1 MRTPKVLII
10 EDDPGVARLVSM
22 AVTQVE
28 CEPVTADT
36 GSQAV
41 HWLLENSADLLLI
54 DNILPDMRAMELL
67 EQLETLSRS
76 CPFIITTGQ
85 GNELTAVELMK
96 RGAVDYIVKDAD
108 FLTKLPA
115 ALVRA
120 LEVIRTRRRLS
131 EIEGALLQF
140 TIETEA
146 ILEAAAD
153 GIVTFDRGGSIVTA
167 NAAACEIYGMQLPE
181 MVGAD
186 VGCLF
191 PAEGGTPI
199 LPLPGKAATADVR
212 KQLRA
217 PREFVAAR
225 ADGRMIDAEVT
236 ISEVEGGSKRLYIA
250 VIRDITDKKR
260 IERQL
265 LHDAFHDKLTG
276 LPNRALVMN
285 RINHLLKRREDQ
297 PGSRCAVLFVD
308 LDRFK
313 LVNDSMGHTAGD
325 QLVTEVAKRL
335 VNAVRPADTVAR
347 LGGDE
352 FAVVIEDVHDLR
364 NAVHLAE
371 RIQASLE
378 PEIVVRGTSVKTNAS
393 IGIALSQDDTDS
405 AEDLLRHA
413 DIAMY
418 RAKEKGRAR
427 YEVFDIEMHSQTVM
441 MMRIETDLRRAIG
454 TDEIV
459 VFYQPV
465 VDLQKRVVA
474 GYEALVR
481 WMPPGRGMVSPADF
495 IPVAEETGLI
505 CALGRQVL
513 HAACRQ
519 NRQWMDQFGE
529 PTIISVNLSAYQLQR
544 EDVVGMVRDV
554 LRDTGLPPSA
564 LKLELTE
571 SVFVDYSKGDLQA
584 LDELKAMGIGIS
596 IDDFGT
602 GYSSFS
608 YLGKLPVEAIKLDRS
623 FISGLPHDKD
633 HVAISTSI
641 LALAKAM
648 NLRVIAEGIEHSG
661 QLKFLHEHGCRW
673 AQGYLFGRP
682 VPAPQAEELLFASID
697 VKL

>member
-1 MRTPKVLII
+1 MVTPKVLII
-10 EDDPGVARLVSM
+10 EDDPGVAKLVSN
-22 AVTQVE
+22 AVAKVE
-28 CEPVTADT
+28 CEPVTVDT
-36 GSQAV
+36 GTQAV
-41 HWLLENSADLLLI
+41 QWLLDYSADLLLI
-54 DNILPDMRAMELL
+54 DNILPDMRALDLL
-67 EQLETLSRS
+67 DQLEKNGKSF
-76 CPFIITTGQ
+76 PFIITTGQ
-85 GNELTAVELMK
+85 GNESLAVELMK
-96 RGAVDYIVKDAD
+96 RGAVDYIVKDTD
-108 FLTKLPA
+108 FLDRLPS
-115 ALVRA
+115 ALARA
-120 LEVIRTRRRLS
+120 LEMIRTKRRLS
-131 EIEGALLQF
+131 EIEASLLQF

-153 GIVTFDRGGSIVTA
+153 GIVTFDHGGRIVTA
-167 NAAACEIYGMQLPE
+167 NAAICEMYGFSAENLI
-181 MVGAD
+181 GAD
-186 VGCLF
+186 IGCLF
-191 PAEGGTPI
+191 PGEGGIPI
-199 LPLPGKAATADVR
+199 LPLPGRAGTGDVR
-212 KQLRA
+212 KQLRT
-217 PREFVAAR
+217 PREFVAGR
-225 ADGRMIDAEVT
+225 SDGRLIDAEVT

-250 VIRDITDKKR
+250 VIRDISEKKR
-260 IERQL
+260 IERQI

-276 LPNRALVMN
+276 LPNRALAMN
-285 RINHLLKRREDQ
+285 RINHLLKRRDDQ
-297 PGSRCAVLFVD
+297 PGCRCAVLLVD

-313 LVNDSMGHTAGD
+313 LVNDCMGHTAGD
-325 QLVTEVAKRL
+325 QLILEVSRRL
-335 VNAVRPADTVAR
+335 MSAVRPADTVAR

-371 RIQASLE
+371 RIHSALE
-378 PEIVVRGTSVKTNAS
+378 PEVVVRGTDVKASAS
-393 IGIALSQDDTDS
+393 IGIALSQEGSGD

-454 TDEIV
+454 TEEIV

-465 VDLQKRVVA
+465 VDLHKRVVA

-481 WMPPGRGMVSPADF
+481 WMQPGRGMVSPADF

-544 EDVVGMVRDV
+544 EDVVSMVRDV
-554 LRDTGLPPSA
+554 LRDTGLPTSA

-641 LALAKAM
+641 LALAEAM

-661 QLKFLHEHGCRW
+661 QLKFLHDHGCRW

>member
-1 MRTPKVLII
+1 MESQRILIV
-10 EDDPGVARLVSM
+10 EDDEGIARLVARRAQEAGCQS
-22 AVTQVE
+22 A
-28 CEPVTADT
+28 TA
-36 GSQAV
+36 SSVPEALR
-41 HWLLENSADLLLI
+41 LLRERDFDLLVI
-54 DNILPDMRAMELL
+54 DHSLKDETATSLL
-67 EQLETLSRS
+67 DALHEQGIDR
-76 CPFIITTGQ
+76 PFIITTGN
-85 GNELTAVELMK
+85 GSEVLAVDFMR
-96 RGAVDYIVKDAD
+96 RGALDYLVKDAD
-108 FLTKLPA
+108 FLDRFGASLARSVK
-115 ALVRA
+115 
-120 LEVIRTRRRLS
+120 VIQTWRRLNEVES
-131 EIEGALLQF
+131 ALQQYKV
-140 TIETEA
+140 ETEA

-153 GIVTFDRGGSIVTA
+153 GIVTFDHGGRIVTA
-167 NAAACEIYGMQLPE
+167 NAAICEMYGFSAENLI
-181 MVGAD
+181 GAD
-186 VGCLF
+186 IGCLF
-191 PAEGGTPI
+191 PGEGGIPI
-199 LPLPGKAATADVR
+199 LPLPGRAGTGDVR
-212 KQLRA
+212 KQLRT
-217 PREFVAAR
+217 PREFVAGR
-225 ADGRMIDAEVT
+225 SDGRLIDAEVT

-250 VIRDITDKKR
+250 VIRDISEKKR
-260 IERQL
+260 IERQM

-276 LPNRALVMN
+276 LPNRALAMN
-285 RINHLLKRREDQ
+285 RINHLLKRRDDQ
-297 PGSRCAVLFVD
+297 PGCRCAVLLVD

-325 QLVTEVAKRL
+325 QLILEVSRRL
-335 VNAVRPADTVAR
+335 MSAVRPADTVAR

-371 RIQASLE
+371 RIHSALE
-378 PEIVVRGTSVKTNAS
+378 LEVVVRGTDVKASAS
-393 IGIALSQDDTDS
+393 IGIALSQEGSGD
-405 AEDLLRHA
+405 AEELLRHA

-418 RAKEKGRAR
+418 RAKEKGRGR

-454 TDEIV
+454 SDEIV

-465 VDLQKRVVA
+465 VDLKKRVVA

-481 WMPPGRGMVSPADF
+481 WMQPGRGMVSPADF

-544 EDVVGMVRDV
+544 EDVVSMVRDV
-554 LRDTGLPPSA
+554 LRDTGLPTSA

-571 SVFVDYSKGDLQA
+571 SVFIDYSKGDLQA

-641 LALAKAM
+641 LALAEAM

-661 QLKFLHEHGCRW
+661 QLKFLHDHGCRW

>member
-1 MRTPKVLII
+1 MDTPKVLII
-10 EDDPGVARLVSM
+10 EDDPGLAKLVSN
-22 AVTQVE
+22 AVAKVE
-28 CEPVTADT
+28 CEPVTVDT
-36 GSQAV
+36 GTRAV
-41 HWLLENSADLLLI
+41 QWLLEYDADLLLI
-54 DNILPDMRAMELL
+54 DNILPDMRAMDLL
-67 EQLETLSRS
+67 EQLKRS
-76 CPFIITTGQ
+76 GKSFPFIITTGQ
-85 GNELTAVELMK
+85 GNESLAVELMK
-96 RGAVDYIVKDAD
+96 RGAVDYIVKDTE
-108 FLTKLPA
+108 FLDRLPA
-115 ALVRA
+115 ALTRA

-131 EIEGALLQF
+131 EIEASLLQY
-140 TIETEA
+140 TIEIEA

-153 GIVTFDRGGSIVTA
+153 GIVTFDHSGRIVTA
-167 NAAACEIYGMQLPE
+167 NAAICEMYAMQRKDL
-181 MVGAD
+181 VGAD
-186 VGCLF
+186 IDCLF
-191 PAEGGTPI
+191 AHDQAGPV

-212 KQLRA
+212 KQLRS

-225 ADGRMIDAEVT
+225 ADGRLMDAEVT
-236 ISEVEGGSKRLYIA
+236 ISEVEGSAKRLYIA
-250 VIRDITDKKR
+250 VIRDISEKKR

-325 QLVTEVAKRL
+325 QMIVEVARRL

-352 FAVVIEDVHDLR
+352 FAVVVEDVHDLR
-364 NAVHLAE
+364 NAIQLAE
-371 RIQASLE
+371 RIQAALE
-378 PEIVVRGTSVKTNAS
+378 PEVVVRGTHVKTNAS
-393 IGIALSQDDTDS
+393 IGIAICQSESED

-418 RAKEKGRAR
+418 RAKEKGRGR

-465 VDLQKRVVA
+465 VDLHKRVVA

-481 WMPPGRGMVSPADF
+481 WMQPGRGMVSPADF

-513 HAACRQ
+513 YEACRQ

-544 EDVVGMVRDV
+544 EDVVGMVREV
-554 LRDTGLPPSA
+554 LRDTGLPTSA

-623 FISGLPHDKD
+623 FISGLPYDKD

-641 LALAKAM
+641 LALAEAM

-661 QLKFLHEHGCRW
+661 QLKFLHDHGCRW